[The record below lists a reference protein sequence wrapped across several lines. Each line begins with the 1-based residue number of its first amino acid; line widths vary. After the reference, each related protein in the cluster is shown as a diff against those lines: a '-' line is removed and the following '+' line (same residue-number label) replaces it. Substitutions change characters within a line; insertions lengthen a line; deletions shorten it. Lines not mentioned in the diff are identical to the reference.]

1 MFQLCCLFLRLFFE
15 NGVPLPK
22 NRLGVKIVV
31 GKFVQERA
39 FWLAWSQIT
48 GVGAILIRRLSEHF
62 GSLGIAWDAKPSEL
76 LAVDGFGLQ
85 TADAVSID
93 RRRIDPEKL
102 LHRHEQENPC
112 FWTPADADYP
122 RLLLEIP
129 DPPPVLY
136 YHGTV
141 DLLENQGQVP
151 MIAIVG
157 TRDPS
162 DYGRRWTRKLSAA
175 LSQEGFLVVSGLADG
190 IDTEAHTSCLNAGG
204 RTIAV
209 MATGTNVIYPPFNR
223 NLAQRIANQ
232 GLLLSEYPA
241 GTQPDRV
248 HFPRRN
254 RIIAGLSRATLVLEA
269 PQKSGALITA
279 RLANDY
285 GRDVY
290 VLPGS
295 LDNKRCQGCLD
306 LLYQGAHAI
315 LGETHLLE
323 LLDTLPRLQ
332 SATIQ
337 QLSLLET
344 PSPSNLAPDLQQ
356 VLQALGNEAIAVDW
370 LVQQTKLPT
379 GAVLSALAQLELLG
393 LVSQLSGGTRYQRS

>member
-1 MFQLCCLFLRLFFE
+1 
-15 NGVPLPK
+15 
-22 NRLGVKIVV
+22 
-31 GKFVQERA
+31 VQERA
-39 FWLAWSQIT
+39 FWLAWSQVT
-48 GVGAILIRRLSEHF
+48 GVGAILLRRLSDHF
-62 GSLGIAWDAKPSEL
+62 GSLEIAWDAKPSEL

-85 TADAVSID
+85 TADTVAID
-93 RRRIDPEKL
+93 RLRIDPEKL
-102 LHRHEQENPC
+102 LQQHERENPC
-112 FWTPADADYP
+112 FWTPADPDYP

-136 YHGTV
+136 YNGTV
-141 DLLENQGQVP
+141 DRLENQGHVP
-151 MIAIVG
+151 AIAIVG

-175 LSQEGFLVVSGLADG
+175 LAQAGFLVVSGLADG
-190 IDTEAHTSCLNAGG
+190 IDTEAHTSCLNAGR

-209 MATGTNVIYPPFNR
+209 MATGVDVIYPAFNR
-223 NLAQRIANQ
+223 NLSQRIINQ

-248 HFPRRN
+248 NFPRRN

-295 LDNKRCQGCLD
+295 LDNKRCLGCLD

-315 LGETHLLE
+315 LGEAHLLE

-332 SATIQ
+332 SDAT

-344 PSPSNLAPDLQQ
+344 APPPDLAPDLQQ
-356 VLQALGNEAIAVDW
+356 VLQVVGNEAIAIDW
-370 LVQQTKLPT
+370 LVQQTELPT